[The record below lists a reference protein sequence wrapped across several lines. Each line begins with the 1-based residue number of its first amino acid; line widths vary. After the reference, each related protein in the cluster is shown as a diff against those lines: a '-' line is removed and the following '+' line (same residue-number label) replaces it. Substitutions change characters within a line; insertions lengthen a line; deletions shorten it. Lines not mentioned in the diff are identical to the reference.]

1 MIYTLSDWLGIYYT
15 LESGLKKKCPVL
27 LRNSWMRVDGS
38 SIRKEKKSCGFKNIQ
53 LVVNGPL
60 VCLNC
65 PRQSYLPLCYS
76 IDYYGFR
83 IDLLKTGFTL
93 ALKVIRQLC
102 IYLGL
107 GFTTV

>member
-1 MIYTLSDWLGIYYT
+1 
-15 LESGLKKKCPVL
+15 
-27 LRNSWMRVDGS
+27 MRVDGS
-38 SIRKEKKSCGFKNIQ
+38 RIRKEKESCGFKNIQ
-53 LVVNGPL
+53 LVEDGVL

-76 IDYYGFR
+76 IDYYGLR
-83 IDLLKTGFTL
+83 IDLLDRKTGFTL